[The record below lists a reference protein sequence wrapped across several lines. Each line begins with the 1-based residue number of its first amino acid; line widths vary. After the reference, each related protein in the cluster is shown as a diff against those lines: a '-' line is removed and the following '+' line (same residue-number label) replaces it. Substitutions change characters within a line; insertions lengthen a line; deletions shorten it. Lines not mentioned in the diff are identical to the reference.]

1 MSLFKLNLPTCWAC
15 ATALALSGV
24 APMATAQGVPASAS
38 ASPTAQASVNTPL
51 NTPLQTSGKAVSS
64 RVSEPANEALTTAA
78 SATSTPALESP
89 SAAASSAASAP
100 GATVTEAA
108 TEAPAAAANT
118 SAAAEAPASTA
129 VALERVQEILETIL
143 SNPLTG
149 AGALLAL
156 MLVFAVLVYRRNQ
169 RAVHMVPS
177 SLKGKDE
184 APKEEP
190 AHPEP
195 VDPSLRPRGLQ
206 ADIMAL
212 DLELGSSEGPSST
225 SVAPLRPALA
235 PPSGKDLSLSKLQWA
250 QQLLAAGENEL
261 ARVLLTSVAE
271 SLHSQLRQRN
281 ASSQGPRE

>member
-15 ATALALSGV
+15 ATALALCGV
-24 APMATAQGVPASAS
+24 SPMATAQGVPASAS
-38 ASPTAQASVNTPL
+38 ASPTTQATVNTPL
-51 NTPLQTSGKAVSS
+51 NTPLQTSGKAVSA

-78 SATSTPALESP
+78 SPTSTPALESN

-100 GATVTEAA
+100 GAPVTEAA
-108 TEAPAAAANT
+108 TEVPAAPAST
-118 SAAAEAPASTA
+118 SAAAEAPQSTE
-129 VALERVQEILETIL
+129 LERVQEILEPIL

-169 RAVHMVPS
+169 RAVDLMPS
-177 SLKGKDE
+177 SLKGKDD

-195 VDPSLRPRGLQ
+195 MDPLLLPRGLQ

-225 SVAPLRPALA
+225 SVAPMRPALA

-271 SLHSQLRQRN
+271 SLHSQLRQRE